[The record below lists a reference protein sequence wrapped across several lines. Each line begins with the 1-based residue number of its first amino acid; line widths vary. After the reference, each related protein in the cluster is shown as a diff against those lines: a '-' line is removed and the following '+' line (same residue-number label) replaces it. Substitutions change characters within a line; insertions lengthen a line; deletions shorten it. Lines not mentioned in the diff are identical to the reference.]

1 MDPTDSPPDYHFSHE
16 ESQDV
21 RFCDL
26 SQPATYHM
34 LFPVL
39 YVLIFILGLLGNG
52 AVLFTVW
59 RTQGKRR
66 VPLVYIGNLAL
77 ADLTFVSFLPLWAV
91 YTGLGYHWPFGW
103 FLCKISCY
111 VVVLNMYASVFLLT
125 SMSFHRYMAIVH
137 PLSSRQVRTRS
148 CMYASLVAVW
158 TLSGLLAL
166 PFFVFRTTLHSTSN
180 NHTMCTLDF
189 SLAVSSEHQLRLW
202 SAGFGLSLFVL
213 SFLLPFLAMMVCY
226 GLISCTIISH
236 FKTRRKQHQRKQ
248 RLFKIIITL
257 VVVFATCSIPIHAV
271 RSAMALSNLDVF
283 PATCAFLRFTMLTY
297 PYATCL
303 AYANSCLNPFLYAF
317 LDLNFRSQCLRLL
330 HLKKSRRT
338 PANVDGGLKQR

>member
-1 MDPTDSPPDYHFSHE
+1 MEPTESPSEYYSHYEGTGDLEMCDY
-16 ESQDV
+16 SQSAV
-21 RFCDL
+21 
-26 SQPATYHM
+26 SQM

-52 AVLFTVW
+52 AVIFTVW

-91 YTGLGYHWPFGW
+91 NAVLDYHWPFGW

-111 VVVLNMYASVFLLT
+111 VVVLNLYASVFLLT
-125 SMSFHRYMAIVH
+125 SMTFDRYLAIVH

-148 CMYASLVAVW
+148 RMYVSLAAVW

-166 PFFVFRTTLHSTSN
+166 PVLIFQTTRHSMSDDYIFC
-180 NHTMCTLDF
+180 TMDL
-189 SLAVSSEHQLRLW
+189 SQAVSSEHQE
-202 SAGFGLSLFVL
+202 GFWVAGLSLAMSVL
-213 SFLLPFLAMMVCY
+213 LFLLPFLVMMVCY
-226 GLISCTIISH
+226 GLISCTLISH
-236 FKTRRKQHQRKQ
+236 FKIHRKQHQRKR
-248 RLFKIIITL
+248 RLFKIIITV
-257 VVVFATCSIPIHAV
+257 VVVFATCSIPIHAL
-271 RSAMALSNLDVF
+271 RSADALVLLHVF
-283 PATCAFLRFTMLTY
+283 PITCAFMRFTMFIY

-303 AYANSCLNPFLYAF
+303 SYANSCLNPFLYAF

-330 HLKKSRRT
+330 HLK
-338 PANVDGGLKQR
+338 